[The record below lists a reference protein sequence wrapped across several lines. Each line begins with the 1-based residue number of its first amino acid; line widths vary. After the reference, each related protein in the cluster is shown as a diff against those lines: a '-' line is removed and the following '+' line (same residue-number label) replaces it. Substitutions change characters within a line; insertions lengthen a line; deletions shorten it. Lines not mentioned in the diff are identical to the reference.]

1 VRGLKR
7 IKNFKISVAAYP
19 ETHPDA
25 PSPTFDLENLKRKID
40 EGADQAIT
48 QFFFD
53 NTTYLRFRDR
63 AVASGISVPIIPG
76 IMPIGNF
83 KKLSEFAEKCGATL
97 PSSLVKT
104 FSIVSHDRTARTQES
119 IRVASEQCLH
129 LQTYGVNEF
138 HFYTLNRSDLTVAI
152 CRNIGVCNALN
163 GSTAWPE

>member
-1 VRGLKR
+1 MDYG
-7 IKNFKISVAAYP
+7 A
-19 ETHPDA
+19 
-25 PSPTFDLENLKRKID
+25 TFDPTPDIKKTWLMQTHGHVGGAGASPFLFKHRDYLTDSINKRMISD
-40 EGADQAIT
+40 VSLGAFLSGGVDSST
-48 QFFFD
+48 V
-53 NTTYLRFRDR
+53 
-63 AVASGISVPIIPG
+63 VALMQKNS
-76 IMPIGNF
+76 
-83 KKLSEFAEKCGATL
+83 K
-97 PSSLVKT
+97 SLVKT